1 MADGVAGWRTGP
13 RADAERPTLIGVSL
27 RPQYTDWDSIRD
39 AAIAV
44 DELGFDWL
52 LTSDHLVAS
61 HEPDPGG
68 PIFEAWQL
76 VAAWAAITKQVRI
89 GVMVSGV
96 MLRHPALLAKMAITL
111 DHISL
116 GRALCGIGAGWFA
129 SEAEMHGVAWPPVG
143 ERLERLEEAAIICRS
158 LFGEPRTTHHGQH
171 YHLTDAV
178 AAPKPIQPHLPLLI
192 GGGGERRTMRI
203 AARHADIW
211 NTFGS
216 PASMK
221 RKIAILHRYCS
232 ETGREAS
239 SVTPTVALMLDADE
253 SADGIRTRLDAYR
266 QAGVGGVVIDL
277 PAPYDLRLLER
288 VAKVRE
294 SAPARSRPPY
304 RRRSQAAPS
313 GSMGACRMSR

>member
-1 MADGVAGWRTGP
+1 VAG
-13 RADAERPTLIGVSL
+13 
-27 RPQYTDWDSIRD
+27 
-39 AAIAV
+39 
-44 DELGFDWL
+44 
-52 LTSDHLVAS
+52 
-61 HEPDPGG
+61 
-68 PIFEAWQL
+68 
-76 VAAWAAITKQVRI
+76 WAAITKQIRI

-111 DHISL
+111 DHISH
-116 GRALCGIGAGWFA
+116 GRALCGLGAGWFRQ
-129 SEAEMHGVAWPPVG
+129 EAEMYGVPWPGVG
-143 ERLERLEEAAIICRS
+143 GRLARLEEGAQICRS
-158 LFGEPRTTHHGQH
+158 LFDEQRTTHHGQH
-171 YHLTDAV
+171 YRLTDAV

-221 RKIAILHRYCS
+221 RKIAILHRYCT

-239 SVTPTVALMLDADE
+239 SVTPTVALMLDTDE
-253 SADGIRTRLDAYR
+253 SADGIRTQLDAYG

-288 VAKVRE
+288 VAKASE
-294 SAPARSRPPY
+294 AAR
-304 RRRSQAAPS
+304 A
-313 GSMGACRMSR
+313 

>member
-1 MADGVAGWRTGP
+1 VF
-13 RADAERPTLIGVSL
+13 IGVSL
-27 RPQYTDWDSIRD
+27 RPQYTDWDSMRA

-44 DELGFDWL
+44 DELGFDWF

-61 HEPDPGG
+61 DDHDPDPDG

-76 VAAWAAITKQVRI
+76 VAAWAATTRQVRL

-111 DHISL
+111 DHISH
-116 GRALCGIGAGWFA
+116 GRALCGLGAGWFRQ
-129 SEAEMHGVAWPPVG
+129 EADMYGIPWPNTG
-143 ERLERLEEAAIICRS
+143 ERLARLAEAAQICRS
-158 LFGEPRTTHHGQH
+158 LFDDQRTTHHGQH

-178 AAPKPIQPHLPLLI
+178 AAPRPIQSHLPLLI

-221 RKIAILHRYCS
+221 RKIAMLHRYCTES
-232 ETGREAS
+232 GREAS

-266 QAGVGGVVIDL
+266 QAGVDGVVLDV

-294 SAPARSRPPY
+294 
-304 RRRSQAAPS
+304 AAPD
-313 GSMGACRMSR
+313 

>member
-1 MADGVAGWRTGP
+1 MLV
-13 RADAERPTLIGVSL
+13 GVSL
-27 RPQYTDWDSIRD
+27 RPQHTDWDSMRA

-61 HEPDPGG
+61 DDHEPDPDG

-76 VAAWAAITKQVRI
+76 VAAWAAITTQVRI

-96 MLRHPALLAKMAITL
+96 MLRHPVLLAKMAITL
-111 DHISL
+111 DHISH
-116 GRALCGIGAGWFA
+116 GRALCGLGAGWFRQ
-129 SEAEMHGVAWPPVG
+129 EAEMYGMPWPSTG
-143 ERLERLEEAAIICRS
+143 ERLARLQEAAQICRS
-158 LFGEPRTTHHGQH
+158 LFDEQRTTHRGQH

-178 AAPKPIQPHLPLLI
+178 AAAPKPIQSGLPLLI

-203 AARHADIW
+203 AARHADLW

-221 RKIAILHRYCS
+221 RKIAMLHRYCA
-232 ETGREAS
+232 EVGREAS
-239 SVTPTVALMLDADE
+239 AITPTVALMLDVDE
-253 SADGIRTRLDAYR
+253 SAEGIRTRLDAYR
-266 QAGVGGVVIDL
+266 RAGVGGVVIDL

-288 VAKVRE
+288 VAEVRE
-294 SAPARSRPPY
+294 AVPE
-304 RRRSQAAPS
+304 
-313 GSMGACRMSR
+313 